1 QNSPILGNYRS
12 DQLLDWEPKG
22 KPNPSQ
28 WPGELGQKC
37 IVPEDTETYNKFFK
51 YHEFNVLASDR
62 IALNRTLRDSRSDS
76 CQSKQYPNQLP
87 DASVIIVFHNEAYS
101 TLLRT
106 LHIYLK
112 QHLKHYVRELSVPI
126 KIIRLGRRS
135 GLIQARI
142 LGSSHAVGRVLIF
155 LDSHCECNEGWLEP
169 LLDRIAGDRTRVVC
183 PIIDV
188 IDEHSFRYVTA
199 SDMTYGGF
207 NWKFGFRWYT
217 APDSELIRR
226 NNDRTLPLRTPAL
239 SGGLYAID
247 RQFFEYIGKYDSKM
261 VIWGAE
267 NIEISLRIWMCGGS
281 IEIVTCSRVGH
292 VFRNKTPYTLPGGS
306 NYIVWHN
313 TARLAHVWLDDWT
326 HFFFTL
332 YPSARQID
340 VGIWHNT
347 ARLAHVWLDD
357 WTHFFFT
364 LYPSAR
370 QIDVGSIAE
379 RVALRK
385 QRKCHSFQWY
395 LDNVYPESLLPK
407 DYYFL
412 GDIRN
417 MKNED
422 ICLDSV
428 QSEEATI
435 TWDLIISGR
444 NSKYE
449 KKFNIAVTS
458 KRLHTTKRFFK
469 RKYKSCNSDNDLL
482 SNYAIFLQS
491 LLLIVSNFFLLPAV
505 YLALKCKY
513 LGEAFIYF
521 LTMFCSSF
529 YHMCDN
535 EKMKYCIFNYEVLQ
549 FCDFYSAIL
558 TLWVTAILMSD
569 MPYEWRSVL
578 HLTGSLFFAG
588 LLRSKTTGVWS
599 FVVPAVC
606 SLILLAM
613 SWV

>member
-1 QNSPILGNYRS
+1 QNNPILGNYRS
-12 DQLLDWEPKG
+12 DQLFDWQPKG
-22 KPNPSQ
+22 EPNPSH

-37 IVPEDTETYNKFFK
+37 IVPEDTETYNKYFK
-51 YHEFNVLASDR
+51 FHEFNVLASDR

-340 VGIWHNT
+340 VG
-347 ARLAHVWLDD
+347 
-357 WTHFFFT
+357 
-364 LYPSAR
+364 
-370 QIDVGSIAE
+370 SIF
-379 RVALRK
+379 ALVLVYK
-385 QRKCHSFQWY
+385 CEAQRTRSRSRSRANRNRSDQLCHLKEVDS
-395 LDNVYPESLLPK
+395 
-407 DYYFL
+407 
-412 GDIRN
+412 
-417 MKNED
+417 
-422 ICLDSV
+422 CLDKL
-428 QSEEATI
+428 EAMTKGPNPTAII
-435 TWDLIISGR
+435 TTPEGIDKICGTV
-444 NSKYE
+444 NE
-449 KKFNIAVTS
+449 VN
-458 KRLHTTKRFFK
+458 
-469 RKYKSCNSDNDLL
+469 
-482 SNYAIFLQS
+482 
-491 LLLIVSNFFLLPAV
+491 
-505 YLALKCKY
+505 KCIK
-513 LGEAFIYF
+513 AFIKRCGTP
-521 LTMFCSSF
+521 LQR
-529 YHMCDN
+529 
-535 EKMKYCIFNYEVLQ
+535 EVFDFVSEHFQQKIKQ
-549 FCDFYSAIL
+549 FCDSGPIRENFLKNSVCIHDKVLSTSQHKSNCNNNYLSSLEFAINRTEIDDRID
-558 TLWVTAILMSD
+558 TLCCGHNTWEDCTDSMIGHSCGSEGQKNFKNLIDKAFGGITTMICPRNFFPPTGNICKKSLPPRGFKAKGRLSDNPISKYVTS
-569 MPYEWRSVL
+569 YFSF
-578 HLTGSLFFAG
+578 LF
-588 LLRSKTTGVWS
+588 SNTT
-599 FVVPAVC
+599 
-606 SLILLAM
+606 
-613 SWV
+613 